1 MGEAFA
7 LMNADRH
14 ALPLSDEPANAGE
27 SQGTVFR
34 LVARAVGLLPV
45 LLGMCLALA
54 GLASLAAPAGKYVWA
69 GDFSWLPSALLYVA
83 LYAGLAWWLAKTR
96 PDRERRVVLSLI
108 GGSALL
114 KLGLVLCTTHLPLNT
129 DQAIF
134 RHFVEVMADQRLG
147 ADAMVSLSA
156 DGDYSIWAGRAM
168 PVHYGVRRLAGENDA
183 LWIRLLSILVS
194 SAILTVTYAFSRR
207 LLPAGKRKWA
217 VFLLMALPFQSFVVT
232 DYSHHLLSS
241 FYLLL
246 GTWCAWELVHEHP
259 GALRSLGLALV
270 AGLCLLLMM
279 WQRGIYLIAL
289 GTWAGL
295 LVWAGFQ
302 GMGWRRWGLLAF
314 WLGIVPLALA
324 MPLAQRYDAWL
335 GRHDPHQLNS
345 MLPAF
350 VARGWCPESDGEY
363 CGRYEQIDRA
373 TPGPEKKNAMWRLVF
388 SQVRYNAKTV
398 CVRFPVVKTAK
409 LFLVGYAANIEESLA
424 TEKSRALPWARGLRL
439 AAAPLFL
446 AWACWGCFV
455 LASGTGF
462 AQGRWL
468 AVLLVPLLT
477 WGTYVFLGET
487 SPRYSIYCQP
497 FLGLI
502 GAYAWS
508 EREGPRRRLPAGAW
522 GSLFLRGGMI
532 FAAGILVLGGLTL
545 GIQNVPAHHFYA
557 DLRQDWTPSDDRPV
571 SSVVEPGDY
580 RPFEAKILMPAGSGD
595 MQIGW
600 KLPGRTDSRREVALY
615 VLGADAGLRQAELS
629 IGTASGPLFWL
640 PLSELAGPRH
650 VKLAVPPDAAALWF
664 RLRSPRGPEEL
675 SGGRLQIGYLTCREQ
690 PPEAP

>member
-1 MGEAFA
+1 
-7 LMNADRH
+7 MNADRQ
-14 ALPLSDEPANAGE
+14 ALPMPDEPANAVAP
-27 SQGTVFR
+27 QGAVFR
-34 LVARAVGLLPV
+34 LAAQAVACLPV

-54 GLASLAAPAGKYVWA
+54 GLASLAAPAGKYARA
-69 GDFSWLPSALLYVA
+69 GDFTWLPGALLYVG
-83 LYAGLAWWLAKTR
+83 LYAGLAWWLAGTR
-96 PDRERRVVLSLI
+96 PDRERRVVLILI

-114 KLGLVLCTTHLPLNT
+114 KLVLVLFATHLPLNT

-147 ADAMVSLSA
+147 GDAMVSLSA

-168 PVHYGVRRLAGENDA
+168 PVHYLVRRLAGENDA
-183 LWIRLLSILVS
+183 LWIRLLSIVVS
-194 SAILTVTYAFSRR
+194 SAILAVTYAFSRR

-246 GTWCAWELVHEHP
+246 GTWCAWELVHGHP
-259 GALRSLGLALV
+259 GALRRLCLSLV

-302 GMGWRRWGLLAF
+302 RLGWRRWSRLAF
-314 WLGIVPLALA
+314 WLVVVPWGLSG
-324 MPLAQRYDAWL
+324 PLAQRYDAWL
-335 GRHDPHQLNS
+335 SRHDPHQLNS

-373 TPGPEKKNAMWRLVF
+373 TPGSEKKNAMWRLVF
-388 SQVRYNAKTV
+388 SQMRSNAKTV
-398 CVRFPVVKTAK
+398 CVRFPIVKTAK

-446 AWACWGCFV
+446 VWACWGCFV

-462 AQGRWL
+462 AQSRWL
-468 AVLLVPLLT
+468 AVCLVPLLT

-497 FLGLI
+497 FLGLL

-508 EREGPRRRLPAGAW
+508 ERAGRSRRLPAGAW
-522 GSLFLRGGMI
+522 KSLFLRGGLMV
-532 FAAGILVLGGLTL
+532 AAGVLVLGGLTL
-545 GIQNVPAHHFYA
+545 GIRNLSAHLFYA
-557 DLRQDWTPSDDRPV
+557 DLRQGWTLSDARSV
-571 SSVVEPGDY
+571 SSIVGPGEY
-580 RPFEAKILMPAGSGD
+580 RPFEAKIHLPEGSEEI
-595 MQIGW
+595 QAWW
-600 KLPGRTDSRREVALY
+600 KLPCPAGPRRDVALY

-629 IGTASGPLFWL
+629 IGAGAVPLFGL
-640 PLSELAGPRH
+640 PLRELAGPRH
-650 VKLAVPPDAAALWF
+650 VRLDVPPDADALWF
-664 RLRSPRGPEEL
+664 RLRAAHGPEEL
-675 SGGRLQIGYLTCREQ
+675 SGGRVQIGYLTCRES
-690 PPEAP
+690 PPGEP